1 MSQGMKQILSQQMK
15 MTPQQ
20 ILLSSLLQLPLQQ
33 LEQRLKQELE
43 MNPLLEESQELEEIA
58 EQDEELELEQE
69 EEKKQELL
77 QEQEKDEKE
86 KEEEELKAEREKEKK
101 EEEEVDWDKFLN
113 DENNFEAKA
122 PRDFSNEE
130 EETEWIQPDQ
140 KTLADFLL
148 DQLRF
153 TALNKKEFE
162 IGEYIIWNINE
173 DGYLV
178 YDEPIADPGKSSEIK
193 NFTEAADDFLEDKIS
208 FTQNEVP
215 AVETAGEKEPALH
228 KKNRAAVKVDPV
240 QAIAGELQVTAEEV
254 ERVLKIVQSLD
265 PPGIAARDLKECI
278 LIQLERA
285 QESFYDNGTSLS
297 IRIVKEAYEDFI
309 NRRYD
314 KVSRQLKIPMESIKS
329 VIGEIFRLNPK
340 PGDGYIKQ
348 EQNYI
353 TPDVIIKKVNNKF
366 EIILNDYG
374 VPKLRI
380 NHAYKKMMLEKNKS
394 KKDAKEFIKNKL
406 EAAKWLINSIYR
418 RRDTIYRTV
427 ETIVALQQDF
437 FEKGIEFIKPMK
449 LEDVA
454 TRIGMDISTISRAT
468 NGKYAQTDY
477 GVFELKY
484 FFSTGMVNSEGE
496 DISTKQI
503 KALLRQVVDEEDKK
517 KPWSDEDL
525 ARLLTERG
533 TPIARRTITKYRE
546 QMMIPAARLRREI

>member
-1 MSQGMKQILSQQMK
+1 
-15 MTPQQ
+15 
-20 ILLSSLLQLPLQQ
+20 
-33 LEQRLKQELE
+33 LE
-43 MNPLLEESQELEEIA
+43 
-58 EQDEELELEQE
+58 
-69 EEKKQELL
+69 
-77 QEQEKDEKE
+77 
-86 KEEEELKAEREKEKK
+86 
-101 EEEEVDWDKFLN
+101 
-113 DENNFEAKA
+113 
-122 PRDFSNEE
+122 
-130 EETEWIQPDQ
+130 
-140 KTLADFLL
+140 
-148 DQLRF
+148 QLRF
-153 TALNKKEFE
+153 TSLNGKELE
-162 IGEYIIWNINE
+162 IGEYIVWNINE

-178 YDEPIADPGKSSEIK
+178 YDEPVPESAKNAEIK
-193 NFTEAADDFLEDKIS
+193 NFTEAADDFRDDKIS
-208 FTQNEVP
+208 FVP
-215 AVETAGEKEPALH
+215 AEDHAEETADTPPAVH
-228 KKNRAAVKVDPV
+228 KRNKPTVKLDPV
-240 QAIAGELQVTAEEV
+240 QAIASELQITNAEV
-254 ERVLKIVQSLD
+254 ERVLKVVQSLD

-278 LIQLERA
+278 LIQLERSR
-285 QESFYDNGTSLS
+285 ETFYDNGTSLS
-297 IRIVKEAYEDFI
+297 IRIIHEAYEDFI

-329 VIGEIFRLNPK
+329 VVGEIFRLNPK
-340 PGDGYIKQ
+340 PGDGYIKA

-366 EIILNDYG
+366 EIQLNDYG

-394 KKDAKEFIKNKL
+394 RKDAKEFIKNKL

-427 ETIVALQQDF
+427 ETIVELQHDF

-484 FFSTGMVNSEGE
+484 FFSTGMTNSEGE

-503 KALLRQVVDEEDKK
+503 KALLKQVVDEEDKK

-525 ARLLTERG
+525 AGLLTQSG

-546 QMMIPAARLRREI
+546 QMMIPAARLRKEI

>member
-43 MNPLLEESQELEEIA
+43 MNPLLEETQDLEETL
-58 EQDEELELEQE
+58 EQDEELEEEQE
-69 EEKKQELL
+69 EKQELL
-77 QEQEKDEKE
+77 QKQEKDEKE
-86 KEEEELKAEREKEKK
+86 KEEEQLKEEREKEKK

-113 DENNFEAKA
+113 DENHFEAKA
-122 PRDFSNEE
+122 PRDYSSEE

-148 DQLRF
+148 EQLRF
-153 TALNKKEFE
+153 TSLNEKERE

-178 YDEPIADPGKSSEIK
+178 YDVTVSEPVKSSEILD
-193 NFTEAADDFLEDKIS
+193 FTQAAEDFKDDKIAFNGQELAS
-208 FTQNEVP
+208 AETLDKPAPVP
-215 AVETAGEKEPALH
+215 R
-228 KKNRAAVKVDPV
+228 KNKISVRLDPI
-240 QAIAGELQVTAEEV
+240 QAIAGELQVSPVEV
-254 ERVLKIVQSLD
+254 ERVLKVVQTFD

-278 LIQLERA
+278 LLQLERSK
-285 QESFYDNGTSLS
+285 ENFYDNGYSLS
-297 IRIVKEAYEDFI
+297 IRIIQEAYEDFI

-314 KVSRQLKIPMESIKS
+314 KVSRQLKIPMESIKG

-340 PGDGYIKQ
+340 PGDGYIKP

-394 KKDAKEFIKNKL
+394 KKEAKEFIKNKL

-427 ETIVALQQDF
+427 ETIVELQHNF
-437 FEKGIEFIKPMK
+437 FDKGVEFIKPMK

-454 TRIGMDISTISRAT
+454 TRIGMDISTVSRAT

-484 FFSTGMVNSEGE
+484 FFSTGMVNAEGE
-496 DISTKQI
+496 DVSTKQI
-503 KALLRQVVDEEDKK
+503 KALLKQVVDEEDKR

>member
-43 MNPLLEESQELEEIA
+43 MNPLLEESQELEEIL

-113 DENNFEAKA
+113 DENNFEVRT

-148 DQLRF
+148 EQLRF
-153 TALNKKEFE
+153 TALSEKEFE

-178 YDEPIADPGKSSEIK
+178 YDEPAADPSKSSDIK
-193 NFTEAADDFLEDKIS
+193 NFTEAADDFRDDKIS
-208 FTQNEVP
+208 FVQNEEP
-215 AVETAGEKEPALH
+215 AEKEPVAPRKNKSAL
-228 KKNRAAVKVDPV
+228 KANPV
-240 QAIAGELQVTAEEV
+240 LAIAGELQVTAEEV
-254 ERVLKIVQSLD
+254 EKVLKVVQSLD

-278 LIQLERA
+278 LIQLERE

-297 IRIVKEAYEDFI
+297 IQIVKEAYEDFI

-314 KVSRQLKIPMESIKS
+314 KVSRQLKIPMESIKN

-340 PGDGYIKQ
+340 PGDGYIKP

-418 RRDTIYRTV
+418 RRDTIFRTV
-427 ETIVALQQDF
+427 DTIVELQRDF

-496 DISTKQI
+496 DVSTKQI
-503 KALLRQVVDEEDKK
+503 KALLKQVVDEEDKK

>member
-1 MSQGMKQILSQQMK
+1 MAQGMKQILSQQMK

-43 MNPLLEESQELEEIA
+43 MNPLLEESQELEEVL

-86 KEEEELKAEREKEKK
+86 KEEEALKAEREKEKK

-113 DENNFEAKA
+113 DENNFEVKT
-122 PRDFSNEE
+122 PRDFSHEE
-130 EETEWIQPDQ
+130 DETEWIQPDQ

-148 DQLRF
+148 EQLRF
-153 TALNKKEFE
+153 TPLNEKEFE

-178 YDEPIADPGKSSEIK
+178 YDEAVSDPGKSTDIQ
-193 NFTEAADDFLEDKIS
+193 NFTDAADDFRDDKIS
-208 FTQNEVP
+208 FGQQEPIV
-215 AVETAGEKEPALH
+215 VETPEKEPQ
-228 KKNRAAVKVDPV
+228 KRNRPAIKLDPV
-240 QAIAGELQVTAEEV
+240 QAIAGELRVGSEEV
-254 ERVLKIVQSLD
+254 EKVLKVVQTLD

-278 LIQLERA
+278 LLQLERA
-285 QESFYDNGTSLS
+285 QQNFYDNGTSLS

-340 PGDGYIKQ
+340 PGDGYIKP

-418 RRDTIYRTV
+418 RRDTIFRTV
-427 ETIVALQQDF
+427 ETIVELQHDF

-484 FFSTGMVNSEGE
+484 FFSTGMTNSEGE

-503 KALLRQVVDEEDKK
+503 KALLKQVVDEEDKK

>member
-1 MSQGMKQILSQQMK
+1 MAQGMKQVLSQQMK

-43 MNPLLEESQELEEIA
+43 MNPLLEESQELEDII
-58 EQDEELELEQE
+58 EQE
-69 EEKKQELL
+69 EDLEIEEEEKQELL
-77 QEQEKDEKE
+77 QKQEKDEKE
-86 KEEEELKAEREKEKK
+86 KEEEQLKAEQEKEAKQ
-101 EEEEVDWDKFLN
+101 ESEVDWDKFLN
-113 DENNFEAKA
+113 DENSFQVKT
-122 PRDFSNEE
+122 PRDFSSEE
-130 EETEWIQPDQ
+130 DESEWIQPDQ

-153 TALNKKEFE
+153 TPLSDDERR
-162 IGEYIIWNINE
+162 IGEYIIWSINE

-178 YDEPIADPGKSSEIK
+178 YDETATDDVKAAEIRS
-193 NFTEAADDFLEDKIS
+193 FSEAADAFKEVSIAPLDENTDGSSVPDELAVSPKKQKAGTKI
-208 FTQNEVP
+208 
-215 AVETAGEKEPALH
+215 
-228 KKNRAAVKVDPV
+228 DPV
-240 QAIAGELQVTAEEV
+240 QAIADELDVSAEAV
-254 ERVLKIVQSLD
+254 ERVLKVVQTLD

-278 LIQLERA
+278 LLQLER
-285 QESFYDNGTSLS
+285 SRDGFYDDGITLS
-297 IRIVKEAYEDFI
+297 IQIIQEAYEDFI

-314 KVSRQLKIPMESIKS
+314 KVSRQLKIPMESIKN
-329 VIGEIFRLNPK
+329 VIGYILQLNPK
-340 PGDGYIKQ
+340 PGEGYIRP

-353 TPDVIIKKVNNKF
+353 TPDVIIKKVNDKF

-374 VPKLRI
+374 IPNLRI

-394 KKDAKEFIKNKL
+394 KKEAKEFIKNKL

-427 ETIVALQQDF
+427 ETIVELQKDF
-437 FEKGIEFIKPMK
+437 FEKGKEFIKPMK

-484 FFSTGMVNSEGE
+484 FFSTGMVNAEGE

-503 KALLRQVVDEEDKK
+503 KSLLKQVVDEEDKK
-517 KPWSDEDL
+517 KPLSDEDL
-525 ARLLTERG
+525 AAILTERG

-546 QMMIPAARLRREI
+546 QMMIPAARLRKEI

>member
-1 MSQGMKQILSQQMK
+1 

-43 MNPLLEESQELEEIA
+43 LNPLLEETQELEENL
-58 EQDEELELEQE
+58 EQDEDLELEQE
-69 EEKKQELL
+69 EEEKQELL
-77 QEQEKDEKE
+77 QKQEKDESQ
-86 KEEEELKAEREKEKK
+86 KEEEQLKEEREKEKK

-113 DENNFEAKA
+113 DESHYEVKA
-122 PRDFSNEE
+122 PRDLSQEE

-148 DQLRF
+148 EQLRF
-153 TALNKKEFE
+153 TSLNDKERE

-178 YDEPIADPGKSSEIK
+178 YEELIPSSEK
-193 NFTEAADDFLEDKIS
+193 NSEIRE
-208 FTQNEVP
+208 FTQAAEDFRDDRITFSAQEPLTPEVP
-215 AVETAGEKEPALH
+215 DKPSV
-228 KKNRAAVKVDPV
+228 KKGKNIPRIDPV
-240 QAIAGELQVTAEEV
+240 QAIADELKVTTEEV
-254 ERVLKIVQSLD
+254 KHVLKTIQTFD
-265 PPGIAARDLKECI
+265 PPGIAARDLKECM
-278 LIQLERA
+278 LLQLERFKDD
-285 QESFYDNGTSLS
+285 FYNDGMSLS
-297 IRIVKEAYEDFI
+297 LRILREAYEDFI

-314 KVSRQLKIPMESIKS
+314 KVSRQLKIPMESIKN
-329 VIGEIFRLNPK
+329 VVGEIFKLNPK
-340 PGDGYIKQ
+340 PGDGYIKP

-353 TPDVIIKKVNNKF
+353 TPDVIIKKVHNKF

-380 NHAYKKMMLEKNKS
+380 NHAYKRMMLEKNKS
-394 KKDAKEFIKNKL
+394 KKEAKEFIKNKL

-427 ETIVALQQDF
+427 EAIVDLQHDF
-437 FEKGIEFIKPMK
+437 FDKGIEHIKPMK

-496 DISTKQI
+496 DVSTKQI
-503 KALLRQVVDEEDKK
+503 KALLKQVVDEEDKR

-525 ARLLTERG
+525 ARLLTEKG